1 VPKVDL
7 SLLSLGFEGDG
18 YTSGT
23 NCVFKTCGIV
33 DPPDVRVA
41 VRSRKRLVE
50 QDQRVG
56 TVQHQIARMEEAWT
70 LQRA

>member
-1 VPKVDL
+1 MPKVDL

-18 YTSGT
+18 NTSGT

-41 VRSRKRLVE
+41 VR
-50 QDQRVG
+50 VG
-56 TVQHQIARMEEAWT
+56 KD
-70 LQRA
+70 L